1 MGRSSKKLGIISA
14 IAGAVGLAMAGTALV
29 ASPANAAGVDVSTN
43 PSPGC
48 QSSQWDFCLFFSPN
62 EKNAWFGAVGT
73 LPFRIPDLR
82 GRTFNVNTN
91 LPGGTGPVF
100 DNVASIANGL
110 TFCHTTVWDGFNE
123 MGNFNF
129 VTGGKNGNLT
139 DSGSVILRNR
149 DASVSEGSCT

>member
-1 MGRSSKKLGIISA
+1 MRHSLTKFRFA
-14 IAGAVGLAMAGTALV
+14 AAVAGAVAMALAGSALAAAP
-29 ASPANAAGVDVSTN
+29 ASAAGVNVSTN

-62 EKNAWFGAVGT
+62 EQNAWFGAVGT
-73 LPFRIPDLR
+73 LPFRISNLS
-82 GRTFNVNTN
+82 GRHFNENTN
-91 LPGGTGPVF
+91 LAGGAGPVIN
-100 DNVASIANGL
+100 NVASIANGL
-110 TFCHTTVWDGFNE
+110 TFCNTTVWDNINE

-149 DASVSEGSCT
+149 DVSVCEGSCT